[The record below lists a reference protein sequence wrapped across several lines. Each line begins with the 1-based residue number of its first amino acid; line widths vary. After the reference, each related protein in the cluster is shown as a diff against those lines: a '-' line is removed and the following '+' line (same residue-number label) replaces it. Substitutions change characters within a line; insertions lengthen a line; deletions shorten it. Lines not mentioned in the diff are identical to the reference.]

1 MSTIVLGTLAELKK
15 AGAEVT
21 DVAIPGLEDLL
32 RDSSM
37 INFDFKFDLAEYL
50 AKSENPPVKSLAEIL
65 DRGLFHA
72 ALESQFRTRN
82 AVEQRESDASR
93 RVRVKRTAIRQAVEA
108 VLAEH
113 RLAALVYPTLR
124 RKPARIGDLQRF
136 GNCQLSSHSGLP
148 ALAVPAGFST
158 DGVPVGMDLLGSA
171 FTEQD
176 LLSLGYSIEQ
186 TLRLRRSP
194 FSTPDLVGTKP
205 PEPRTATIALE
216 RR

>member
-1 MSTIVLGTLAELKK
+1 
-15 AGAEVT
+15 
-21 DVAIPGLEDLL
+21 
-32 RDSSM
+32 M

-50 AKSENPPVKSLAEIL
+50 AKSENPPVKSLADIL

-72 ALESQFRTRN
+72 ALETQLRTRN

-113 RLAALVYPTLR
+113 RLTALVYPTLR

-136 GNCQLSSHSGLP
+136 GNCQLSAHSGLP
-148 ALAVPAGFST
+148 ALAIPAGFST

-176 LLSLGYSIEQ
+176 FFHLATASNKRSDCAAHPSVLPPWSA
-186 TLRLRRSP
+186 RSP
-194 FSTPDLVGTKP
+194 RN
-205 PEPRTATIALE
+205 PEPRQSISPIRLASASI
-216 RR
+216 